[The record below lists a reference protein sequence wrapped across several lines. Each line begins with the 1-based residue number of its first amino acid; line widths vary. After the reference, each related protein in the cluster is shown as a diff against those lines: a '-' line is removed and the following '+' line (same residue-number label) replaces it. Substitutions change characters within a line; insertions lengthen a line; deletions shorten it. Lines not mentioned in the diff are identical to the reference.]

1 MKSLING
8 DKTMR
13 IIAVANQKGGSG
25 KTTTSINLSAA
36 LVERG
41 HKVLLVDMD
50 PQFNCTTGVGIEVQE
65 EQKTVYDLLL
75 DEKQNHVDIIQ
86 QTDFSG
92 LDIIPASLHLAG
104 AELQLPQIVGSEY
117 LLREA
122 LEPIKGYD
130 YIFIDCPPSLGRL
143 TLCSL
148 SAATDL
154 LVPIQMGKW
163 ALMGTNQLFETVE
176 LVRQRI
182 NPNLNII
189 GVLCTMYD
197 SRTNLS
203 KEIHA
208 ALKERFGELM
218 FQTVIRMATKI
229 GESAVAD
236 IPLIFYNSRSN
247 AARQYRKLADEI
259 EKR

>member
-1 MKSLING
+1 
-8 DKTMR
+8 MR

-25 KTTTSINLSAA
+25 KTTTSINLSAE
-36 LVERG
+36 LVKRG
-41 HKVLLVDMD
+41 YQVLLVDMD
-50 PQFNCTTGVGIEVQE
+50 PQFNCTTGVGLEVQDG
-65 EQKTVYDLLL
+65 QKTVYDLML
-75 DEKQNHVDIIQ
+75 DKSQNSVDVIK

-143 TLCSL
+143 TLCAL
-148 SAATDL
+148 SSATDV
-154 LVPIQMGKW
+154 LVPIQVGKW

-176 LVRQRI
+176 LVRHRI
-182 NPNLNII
+182 NTNLNII
-189 GVLCTMYD
+189 GILCTMYD
-197 SRTNLS
+197 ARTNLS

-208 ALKERFGELM
+208 ALKEQFGELM
-218 FQTVIRMATKI
+218 FQTVIRMATTI

-236 IPLIFYNSRSN
+236 VPLIFYNPRSN
-247 AARQYRKLADEI
+247 AAKQYTQLTDEI

>member
-1 MKSLING
+1 
-8 DKTMR
+8 MR
-13 IIAVANQKGGSG
+13 IIAVTNQKGGSG

-41 HKVLLVDMD
+41 YKVLLVDMD
-50 PQFNCTTGVGIEVQE
+50 PQFNCTTGVGIEVQD

-75 DEKQNHVDIIQ
+75 DKNRNHVDVIQ

-104 AELQLPQIVGSEY
+104 AELELPQVVGSEF

-130 YIFIDCPPSLGRL
+130 YICIDCPPSLGRL

-148 SAATDL
+148 SAATDV

-176 LVRQRI
+176 LVRHRI
-182 NPNLNII
+182 NPNLKII

-197 SRTNLS
+197 PRTNLS
-203 KEIHA
+203 REIHA

-236 IPLIFYNSRSN
+236 MPLISYNPSSN
-247 AARQYRKLADEI
+247 AAKQYRQLADEV

>member
-41 HKVLLVDMD
+41 YKVLLVDMD

-65 EQKTVYDLLL
+65 GQKTVYDLLL
-75 DEKQNHVDIIQ
+75 DENHADVIQ

>member
-1 MKSLING
+1 
-8 DKTMR
+8 MR

-41 HKVLLVDMD
+41 YKVLLVDMD
-50 PQFNCTTGVGIEVQE
+50 PQFNCTTGVGVELQDG
-65 EQKTVYDLLL
+65 QKTVYDLML
-75 DEKQNHVDIIQ
+75 DKNQNHVDAIH

-92 LDIIPASLHLAG
+92 LDIIPASLQLAG
-104 AELQLPQIVGSEY
+104 AELELPQIVGSEF
-117 LLREA
+117 LLQEA
-122 LEPIKGYD
+122 IEQIKDYD
-130 YIFIDCPPSLGRL
+130 YICIDCPPSLGRL

-148 SAATDL
+148 SAATDV
-154 LVPIQMGKW
+154 LVPIQAGKW

-176 LVRQRI
+176 LVKQRI
-182 NPNLNII
+182 NPELNII

-203 KEIHA
+203 KEILS
-208 ALKERFGELM
+208 ALEETFGELM

-236 IPLIFYNSRSN
+236 MPLIFYDSRSN
-247 AARQYRKLADEI
+247 ASKQYRQLADEI